1 MNTSPVHIIGI
12 GVLLAGSLL
21 AQSPASPSA
30 WQRLKFQQTVDPAF
44 PPHLLQ
50 VGVNSGEA
58 RVVID
63 IDADGKLSECLVLG
77 YTHEAFADA
86 AVAAIR
92 HWKFEPARLE
102 GQPVGTIVELDF
114 DFSVSGIVVSNPNI
128 CEATEALILRVR
140 TDQFTYLPC
149 AARELD
155 RMPSLV
161 VTLVPRYPTALA
173 KRGVKGTVR
182 VDFYIDRTGAVRLP
196 SVSLAQNNELAA
208 LAIEAVRQ
216 WKFTPPTSRGLATL
230 VKASEEFHFDGGS

>member
-77 YTHEAFADA
+77 YTHAAFADA
-86 AVAAIR
+86 AVAAIQ
-92 HWKFEPARLE
+92 HWRFEPARLE
-102 GQPVGTIVELDF
+102 GQPVGTIMELDF

-140 TDQFTYLPC
+140 TDEFTYLLCP
-149 AARELD
+149 ARNLD
-155 RMPSLV
+155 RTPALLV
-161 VTLVPRYPTALA
+161 ALAPRYPTALA
-173 KRGVKGTVR
+173 KRGLKGTVR
-182 VDFYIDRTGAVRLP
+182 IAFYIDETGAVRLP
-196 SVSLAQNNELAA
+196 SVPVEQNSELAI
-208 LAIEAVRQ
+208 LAIEAVKQ
-216 WKFTPPTSRGLATL
+216 WKFTPPTSRGRAVL
-230 VKASEEFHFDGGS
+230 VQASEDFHFGSGS